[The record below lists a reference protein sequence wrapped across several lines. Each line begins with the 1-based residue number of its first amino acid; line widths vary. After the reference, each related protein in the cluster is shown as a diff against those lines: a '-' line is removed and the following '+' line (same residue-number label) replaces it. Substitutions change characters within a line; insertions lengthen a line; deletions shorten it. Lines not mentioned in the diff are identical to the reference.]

1 MDSRVPEIRKH
12 LKKKLDAYRYEHTLG
27 VMYTAGS
34 LAMAYGYDYEKAM
47 IAGLLHDIGK
57 LEMAKYVYQKGQK
70 PLTIEEIKYVRLHPT
85 LGYAITSQNH
95 YSDFIIKSILYHHE
109 NYDGSGF
116 QSNLKEDEIPI
127 GARIL
132 RICDVFAALISDRQY
147 RRAFSWEKAVAIM
160 IEEIKNFDLKL
171 FLCFLE
177 IIHDEVICE
186 RLRTCE
192 QMKWDLEEDTL
203 WQ

>member
-1 MDSRVPEIRKH
+1 MEREEIQKR
-12 LKKKLDAYRYEHTLG
+12 LKKELDKNRYEHTLG

-109 NYDGSGF
+109 NYDG
-116 QSNLKEDEIPI
+116 
-127 GARIL
+127 
-132 RICDVFAALISDRQY
+132 
-147 RRAFSWEKAVAIM
+147 
-160 IEEIKNFDLKL
+160 
-171 FLCFLE
+171 
-177 IIHDEVICE
+177 
-186 RLRTCE
+186 TCH
-192 QMKWDLEEDTL
+192 T
-203 WQ
+203 